1 MQDATIKEL
10 QDENQQLRSLV
21 LSLSATLLRKI
32 AIESEMSRSLDS
44 ADAERLV
51 READECFRCA
61 RISGLKSEIA
71 EGLAVAGREL
81 MGKAVEIET
90 ELQRARRKK

>member
-32 AIESEMSRSLDS
+32 AIELEMSRSLDS